1 MGDANPGPPDDM
13 DGLMADSDAA
23 LQRLCAAV
31 RLRSPDTDSSKEIQE
46 GGARFFIAP
55 PSAPGATILDAVS
68 ALRVAVVGAA
78 DLANARTRAIVET
91 MTDDGAD
98 DWTPDPGAL
107 FRRGEQT
114 RRRVLGDLF
123 D

>member
-1 MGDANPGPPDDM
+1 MRETNPGPPDDM
-13 DGLMADSDAA
+13 DDLMADSDAA

-31 RLRSPDTDSSKEIQE
+31 QRRSPEVDPSNDIQE
-46 GGARFFIAP
+46 DGARFFIAP
-55 PSAPGATILDAVS
+55 ASAPGASILDAIS

-78 DLANARTRAIVET
+78 DLANARTRVIVET

-98 DWTPDPGAL
+98 DSIPDPGAL

-114 RRRVLGDLF
+114 LRRVLGDVF